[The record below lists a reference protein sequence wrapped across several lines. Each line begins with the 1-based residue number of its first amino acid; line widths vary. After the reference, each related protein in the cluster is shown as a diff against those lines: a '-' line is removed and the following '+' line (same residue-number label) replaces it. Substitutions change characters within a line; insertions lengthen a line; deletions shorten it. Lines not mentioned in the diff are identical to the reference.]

1 MSELNEQQPSSK
13 QNFGDSSFKH
23 SGGNQRGYGGEDINA
38 FFTPLNKEI
47 RRPQFLPSII
57 ATFATF
63 KTIFDPD
70 CLANLIRKPESSK
83 DLKRKLEKEA
93 GEIIKAPDYYRR
105 LISYL
110 KLPSTITK
118 PGWRKLDSRSL
129 LEEEIKNDPAFKA
142 AEIIIQ
148 NFIFLLNRFGITE
161 VKIWEWIEEALVSA
175 GYINPR
181 EKR

>member
-1 MSELNEQQPSSK
+1 MSELNEQKPSLK
-13 QNFGDSSFKH
+13 KNFVDLPFKH
-23 SGGNQRGYGGEDINA
+23 GWGNQRGYGGEDSDA
-38 FFTPLNKEI
+38 SFTPLYKEI
-47 RRPQFLPSII
+47 RRPQLPSII
-57 ATFATF
+57 ATF

-70 CLANLIRKPESSK
+70 CLATLIRNPELSE
-83 DLKRKLEKEA
+83 DLKRKLEEEA
-93 GEIIKAPDYYRR
+93 GEIIETPDYYRK

-110 KLPSTITK
+110 KLPPTITE

-129 LEEEIKNDPAFKA
+129 LKEKIKNDPAFKA
-142 AEIIIQ
+142 AEIIRQ
-148 NFIFLLNRFGITE
+148 NLIFLLNRFGITE